1 MKMSD
6 YQSQYPVTP
15 PRQAA
20 PWQIP
25 HPAPHHHPATTTTAA
40 FPAIWCQCGRAFL
53 CLPVLMVFQGG
64 FTVGQDSATAAFP
77 AIWCRCGRAFLCLP
91 VLTVFQGG
99 FTVRQDSATAAFPA
113 IRCRCGRRTVR
124 RRSRSGHLRLM
135 RSHFAMSSRCLFSEY
150 MIIRY
155 FCKRALLDVRY
166 TSRIK
171 SGSLEINRPFL
182 IVSVIL
188 Q

>member
-1 MKMSD
+1 MSD

-25 HPAPHHHPATTTTAA
+25 HPATT
-40 FPAIWCQCGRAFL
+40 
-53 CLPVLMVFQGG
+53 
-64 FTVGQDSATAAFP
+64 ATAAFP
-77 AIWCRCGRAFLCLP
+77 AIWCRCGRQ
-91 VLTVFQGG
+91 V
-99 FTVRQDSATAAFPA
+99 
-113 IRCRCGRRTVR
+113 VR
-124 RRSRSGHLRLM
+124 RRSRPGHLRLM
-135 RSHFAMSSRCLFSEY
+135 RSHFAMSSRCPFSECF
-150 MIIRY
+150 IIRY

-171 SGSLEINRPFL
+171 SDPLEINRPFP